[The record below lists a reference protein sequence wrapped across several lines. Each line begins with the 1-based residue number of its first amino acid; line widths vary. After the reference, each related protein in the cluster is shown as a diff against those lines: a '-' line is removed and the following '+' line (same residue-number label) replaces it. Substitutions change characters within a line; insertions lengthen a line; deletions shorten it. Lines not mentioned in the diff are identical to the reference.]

1 MEIKRSLGNLRMSG
15 VTQYGDHLYLSG
27 VTSFAEGITAQ
38 TQDVLRI
45 LEERLASANSDKDH
59 ILRATIYLKDIR
71 YFQEMNAVWD
81 NWVTPETAPARA
93 CVEAR
98 LAREEALIEIV
109 VDAAVK

>member
-15 VTQYGDHLYLSG
+15 VTQYGSHLYLSG
-27 VTSFAEGITAQ
+27 ITSFAGGITAQ

-45 LEERLASANSDKDH
+45 LEERLAAANSDKDH
-59 ILRATIYLKDIR
+59 ILRATIYLKDIQ

-81 NWVTPETAPARA
+81 DWVNPETAPARA